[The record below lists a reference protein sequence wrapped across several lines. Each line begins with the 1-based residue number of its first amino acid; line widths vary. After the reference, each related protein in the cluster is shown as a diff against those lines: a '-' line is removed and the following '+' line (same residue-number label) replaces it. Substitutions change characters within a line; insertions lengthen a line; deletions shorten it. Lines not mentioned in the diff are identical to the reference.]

1 MPYPIDACSSRLCRS
16 LPSSEIQAQIVG
28 ARESL
33 NGRKNKARR
42 KVKNGEKSPWDNVL
56 PDQFQTVAAVLAS
69 DLSPGALLAVLY
81 FSFVPYFS
89 ACLDFP
95 RPHYLPVGLR
105 GWISASEDLCM
116 PEDPGNEFEASPSI
130 LQELFSV
137 YLRLCWRF
145 CWLPQVLWPLTVIL
159 GNM

>member
-1 MPYPIDACSSRLCRS
+1 MPYPIDACSSRLCRY
-16 LPSSEIQAQIVG
+16 LPSSETQGQIVG

-42 KVKNGEKSPWDNVL
+42 KVKNSEKS
-56 PDQFQTVAAVLAS
+56 S
-69 DLSPGALLAVLY
+69 SLLAVLY

-105 GWISASEDLCM
+105 GWISACQRTLGTIWSLSFKRSSPFTCGCVGRCVGCLRCYGPWPSFWGICDLGGCTSKTYTTDFVTCN
-116 PEDPGNEFEASPSI
+116 PTF
-130 LQELFSV
+130 
-137 YLRLCWRF
+137 
-145 CWLPQVLWPLTVIL
+145 
-159 GNM
+159 